1 MFQCLR
7 IWTWNWEGWTPPGKT
22 QRTETGRCAAWS
34 NLLHFRGA
42 NRLGHH
48 ETRFWQHWRTWSLGN
63 VTGPIISNGLW
74 LKTWWLLMYSSFMLQ
89 LPKHIPEKSTKCT
102 EVNIPYMDPMGFF
115 HHYVHIYIYTYIY
128 QFYVDSAVSYFSNYV
143 DIFCVMIL
151 VSEPWIQG
159 VIWVYHFRPSLA
171 TSLLH
176 CACYGTCQSMLFIFS
191 MFFSSVL
198 TSATTQHRCI

>member
-102 EVNIPYMDPMGFF
+102 EVNIPYMDPMGLSSLCT
-115 HHYVHIYIYTYIY
+115 YIYTYIY
-128 QFYVDSAVSYFSNYV
+128 QLYVDSASYFLSYV
-143 DIFCVMIL
+143 GIL
-151 VSEPWIQG
+151 CGDPGIGTLDPRGLYGFIISAITGNFIVLVTGHVNPCCLFFPFLPVFFTTPLHIRPWQD
-159 VIWVYHFRPSLA
+159 
-171 TSLLH
+171 
-176 CACYGTCQSMLFIFS
+176 
-191 MFFSSVL
+191 
-198 TSATTQHRCI
+198 